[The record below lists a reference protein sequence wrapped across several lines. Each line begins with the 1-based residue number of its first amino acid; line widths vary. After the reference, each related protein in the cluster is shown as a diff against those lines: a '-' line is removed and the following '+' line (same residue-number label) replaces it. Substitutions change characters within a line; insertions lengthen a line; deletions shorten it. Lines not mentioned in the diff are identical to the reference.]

1 MLNKFISH
9 SSPEIGVS
17 QREFINLRVIFA
29 LMIQINPDQ
38 WYSIPEIADF
48 LGVRQRDVR
57 TMIDDSRLIARRHG
71 ENNAWAINGAQLI
84 EDNGEIVPLP
94 SLRGTLTVL
103 YDSGFSKE
111 EAFEWLLC
119 ANDEIGQ
126 TPLTALRD
134 GNVHAVRRVATGLAF

>member
-1 MLNKFISH
+1 M
-9 SSPEIGVS
+9 
-17 QREFINLRVIFA
+17 RVIFA

-57 TMIDDSRLIARRHG
+57 TMIDDSRLIARRQG
-71 ENNAWAINGAQLI
+71 ENNAWAINGAQFI
-84 EDNGEIVPLP
+84 EDSGAIIPLP

-103 YDSGFSKE
+103 YDSGFTKE

-126 TPLTALRD
+126 TPLAALRE